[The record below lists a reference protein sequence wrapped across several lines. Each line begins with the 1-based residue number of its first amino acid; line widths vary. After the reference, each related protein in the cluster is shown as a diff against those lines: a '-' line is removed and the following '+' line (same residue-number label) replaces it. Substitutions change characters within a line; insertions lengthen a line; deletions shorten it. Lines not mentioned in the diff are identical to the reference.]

1 VEYVR
6 LLPHL
11 NALLNSIATAL
22 LIWGY
27 VLIRQRR
34 EQTHRRVML
43 ACFGVSVL
51 FLTSYLIYHFQVH
64 SVRFPSYPPPV
75 ARYFYYTIL
84 ITHVILAALVPFLAI
99 ASIVLGLR
107 DRRTAHR
114 RVSRWT
120 FPIWLYVSVTGV
132 LVYLMLYQI
141 YPPQEEAVKMNQEGL
156 SAKRAT
162 VSALGAAWHPTV
174 AVGASR
180 NLSRGEL
187 ARCES

>member
-1 VEYVR
+1 MEYVR

-11 NALLNSIATAL
+11 NALLNTIATL
-22 LIWGY
+22 LLLWGY
-27 VLIRQRR
+27 FLIRQRR
-34 EQTHRRVML
+34 ELAHRRVML

-64 SVRFPSYPPPV
+64 SVRFPSYPPPI
-75 ARYFYYTIL
+75 ARYFYYAIL
-84 ITHVILAALVPFLAI
+84 LSHVVLAALVPFLAV

-114 RVSRWT
+114 RVSKWT

-141 YPPQEEAVKMNQEGL
+141 YPPREESVTMKENGSRSTHVAWTPVPAVEI
-156 SAKRAT
+156 
-162 VSALGAAWHPTV
+162 
-174 AVGASR
+174 
-180 NLSRGEL
+180 RGWEL
-187 ARCES
+187 MLCE